1 MWENLSSKLEGILK
15 KLRGRGVLNEKDID
29 LALKDVKIAL
39 LEADVNFKVV
49 KSFVERVKEKAKGKE
64 VMESLTPGQQ
74 VVKIVW
80 NELCSLMGEKQ
91 DGIRLSSRPPTII
104 MLVGLQGSGKTTTV
118 GKLALSF
125 KKEGKRVLLAAG
137 DIKRPAAVEQLVT
150 LGSQIGV
157 EVHEPGGK
165 QNPLDVYSDALNRA
179 KMNGYNLLI
188 LDTAGRLHIDNE
200 LMDELEVVKDKISP
214 HEILLVADAMTGQ
227 DAVNIAE
234 EFNKRLNISGVILTK
249 VDGDARGGAVLSI
262 KSVTG
267 ASIKYVGTGQDAV
280 NIAEEF
286 NKRLNISGV
295 ILTKVDGDARGGAV
309 LSIKSV
315 TGASIKYVGTGEK
328 LDALELF
335 YPDRMASRI
344 LGMGDVLS
352 LIEKAESVYS
362 KDSKLKLEEKIRA
375 NSFTLQDFCDQ
386 LRQIKKMGPIG
397 DLLNMIPGVGKLGNT
412 GNINMPEKEIIH
424 IEAIINSMTKKER
437 LDYKLINGSRR
448 RRIAKGSGTTVHDV
462 NKLIK
467 QFMEVRKM
475 MKGMMGKGGDSFM
488 GRNKMLKG
496 LGRWM

>member
-267 ASIKYVGTGQDAV
+267 ASIKYVGTG
-280 NIAEEF
+280 
-286 NKRLNISGV
+286 
-295 ILTKVDGDARGGAV
+295 
-309 LSIKSV
+309 
-315 TGASIKYVGTGEK
+315 EK